1 MSGEAPPALLVE
13 GVLNPDNCS
22 EAEKSRPCSKLQGIR
37 KLIGRAGS
45 NSNHQGGNMSH
56 KITKMAACLIIMAFV
71 ASAFAYTTDQASRGK
86 DLYVKNCA
94 ACHGANGE
102 GGPVPAQFGK
112 LAGMQSP
119 RLVGPGFLPG
129 METVGQVYDFA
140 RKNMPGDKPGS
151 LKGSEYLDIIS
162 FTLQAN
168 GIQPDGK
175 LLTATSAKQIT
186 IPGRK

>member
-1 MSGEAPPALLVE
+1 MF
-13 GVLNPDNCS
+13 
-22 EAEKSRPCSKLQGIR
+22 
-37 KLIGRAGS
+37 
-45 NSNHQGGNMSH
+45 H
-56 KITKMAACLIIMAFV
+56 KVTHVTVCLIISAFV
-71 ASAFAYTTDQASRGK
+71 VSALAYTTDQASRGH
-86 DLYVKNCA
+86 DLYVKYCA

-119 RLVGPGFLPG
+119 RLVGPGFIPG

-140 RKNMPGDKPGS
+140 RKNMPANNPGG

-162 FTLQAN
+162 FALQAN

-175 LLTATSAKQIT
+175 LLTATSAKRIKL
-186 IPGRK
+186 PGRK